1 MHAPR
6 AAEPEADVIRG
17 LIVVDLTPMVDGY
30 CANLARTFVLGAPDP
45 HQRALLEAYA
55 TLLPVV
61 RDAMCPGATVTHL
74 DAAALPCVLPCA
86 HHVGDGCAAG
96 AHRSLSVPAAA
107 RCGGEGPLDGRMSGR
122 TLPLTPTLWIPAR
135 AATFHSE

>member
-1 MHAPR
+1 M
-6 AAEPEADVIRG
+6 AEPEADVIRG

-30 CANLARTFVLGAPDP
+30 CANLARTFVLGEPDP

-61 RDAMCPGATVTHL
+61 RDAMCPGVTVTHL
-74 DAAALPCVLPCA
+74 DAAGLPCVLPCA
-86 HHVGDGCAAG
+86 HHVGDGCAAA

-107 RCGGEGPLDGRMSGR
+107 GAAAKARLTGVCQAGPSPR
-122 TLPLTPTLWIPAR
+122 TLTLTPTLWIPAR